1 MVRLAIWTTAKVLV
15 SRRDPSCK
23 AHYYLIW
30 GKFEHLFSVAM
41 RNFLCVGRTDRGML
55 KKRSRLIPRNK
66 GIINRVLHTL
76 LFGDSR
82 PISNDRA
89 TRGNRAIVLKEGEAE
104 PTLLHPTRVFPPRP
118 MFSPGGVPYN
128 TVSPVSAS
136 TGVLATAAD
145 PCSNFTADNAAAKSS
160 VKILT
165 VASASAMLLVCQT
178 MPTASAIA
186 IFVLPTT

>member
-1 MVRLAIWTTAKVLV
+1 MVRLAIWATAKVLV

-118 MFSPGGVPYN
+118 IFSPGGVPLILFRLFL
-128 TVSPVSAS
+128 PQRACWQQRLI
-136 TGVLATAAD
+136 LAAISRRITLPRRAA
-145 PCSNFTADNAAAKSS
+145 
-160 VKILT
+160 
-165 VASASAMLLVCQT
+165 
-178 MPTASAIA
+178 
-186 IFVLPTT
+186 